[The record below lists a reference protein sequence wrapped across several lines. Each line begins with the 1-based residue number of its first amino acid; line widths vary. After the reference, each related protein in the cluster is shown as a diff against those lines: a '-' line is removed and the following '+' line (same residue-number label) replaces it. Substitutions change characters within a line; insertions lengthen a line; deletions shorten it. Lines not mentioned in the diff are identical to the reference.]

1 MTEPICEDEGLL
13 QEWSPL
19 TQLLQHIPLKIQKG
33 LFSQNLN
40 LTCLDV
46 ISDYIVLGTNLSIV
60 YWYCRESG
68 DLQRLRLEV
77 HILLRE

>member
-1 MTEPICEDEGLL
+1 MAEPICEDEGLL

-19 TQLLQHIPLKIQKG
+19 TQLVQQIPLKVPKG

-46 ISDYIVLGTNLSIV
+46 ISEYIALGTNSSLV
-60 YWYCRESG
+60 YWYSRASG
-68 DLQRLRLEV
+68 ELQRLRLEV
-77 HILLRE
+77 SRSN